1 MKVFIYILMA
11 LSFALIIFN
20 ATKLEFDNILVG
32 DSSVAVFGILAGMC
46 SFILLGILLISK
58 KIASKVKK

>member
-1 MKVFIYILMA
+1 MA

-58 KIASKVKK
+58 KIASKVKR